1 MDIPFALWI
10 TGLPASGKSTI
21 TAALVA
27 GLRKRGIDP
36 IVLESDVFRKHFTP
50 HATHSEEDRVSFYQG
65 IVEIAAM
72 ILDRGIPVVIDA
84 TGNRRAYRTPARER
98 FPKFAEVFVECPL
111 EVCMG
116 RDPKGIY
123 RKGIEGS
130 ASTVP
135 GLQAEYE
142 PPIHPELR
150 IRSDHEDPD
159 EAARKILD
167 FLISSGWIPSRR
179 LYRV

>member
-1 MDIPFALWI
+1 MDTPFALWI

-36 IVLESDVFRKHFTP
+36 IVLESDVFRKYFVP
-50 HATHSEEDRVSFYQG
+50 QATHSEEDRVSFYQG
-65 IVEIAAM
+65 IIEIAAM
-72 ILDRGIPVVIDA
+72 ILERGIPVVIDA
-84 TGNRRAYRTPARER
+84 TGSRRAYRTPARER
-98 FPKFAEVFVECPL
+98 FPKFAEVFVDCPL
-111 EVCMG
+111 EVCIG
-116 RDPKGIY
+116 

-130 ASTVP
+130 ASR
-135 GLQAEYE
+135 LQAEYE
-142 PPIHPELR
+142 SPIHPEIR

-159 EAARKILD
+159 EAARKILE